1 MSGKVGRLVYAHSY
15 LYETVQE
22 DLLASF
28 FRYVLFVSVGIMDR
42 KSKLFA
48 VTGENSV
55 C

>member
-22 DLLASF
+22 DFLASF
-28 FRYVLFVSVGIMDR
+28 FCHVLFVSVGVMDR

-48 VTGENSV
+48 VTVENSV